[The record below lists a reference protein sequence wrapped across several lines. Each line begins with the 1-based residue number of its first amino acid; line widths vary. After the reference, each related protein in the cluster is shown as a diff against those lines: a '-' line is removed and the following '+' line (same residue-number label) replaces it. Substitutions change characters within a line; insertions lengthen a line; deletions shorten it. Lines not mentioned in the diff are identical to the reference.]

1 MTPELLSQIVTV
13 MAGFVVFAFAGK
25 VIEIAYTVI
34 KKLAPIVFAAVVVIV
49 AATAIIDPTL
59 SFLITVYAISITLP
73 ANAKTTKPAI
83 TVTI

>member
-49 AATAIIDPTL
+49 AATAIIDPMLWADTYTL
-59 SFLITVYAISITLP
+59 LTLQADTYLP
-73 ANAKTTKPAI
+73 
-83 TVTI
+83 